1 MQRVLKEYIHE
12 SMKANLPCETDS
24 VVANVVVVWQWTV
37 ENARIV
43 ETRLNLEVQAARSI
57 SVS

>member
-43 ETRLNLEVQAARSI
+43 ETRLNLEVQAA
-57 SVS
+57 